1 MRSIFKLLSRISA
14 PALVLQSSALLLMS
28 DVIFAVNMTQIG
40 GPFSGRHL
48 NQPSTSGLQSSV
60 SLTTGTGGQKGDAGG
75 GTWSHLRSS
84 TIIFFRPRLF
94 EVIIIAGNSKPSF
107 HKHC

>member
-1 MRSIFKLLSRISA
+1 
-14 PALVLQSSALLLMS
+14 MS
-28 DVIFAVNMTQIG
+28 DVIFVNMTQIG

-48 NQPSTSGLQSSV
+48 HPASTSGLQSSV
-60 SLTTGTGGQKGDAGG
+60 SLTTGGQKGDAG

-94 EVIIIAGNSKPSF
+94 EVIIIAL
-107 HKHC
+107 H